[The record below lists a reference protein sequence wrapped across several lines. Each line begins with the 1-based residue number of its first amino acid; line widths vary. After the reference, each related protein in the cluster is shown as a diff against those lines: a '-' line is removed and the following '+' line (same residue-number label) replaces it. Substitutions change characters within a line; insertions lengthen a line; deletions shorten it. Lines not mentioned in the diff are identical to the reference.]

1 MFCTKCGA
9 RMESDVCPVCGYHR
23 EAPNTRTVP
32 AAPVGQTTV
41 LSPAGDLPFDAPV
54 NAPYAAQPSYSAA
67 PSYEEPEPFREAPTY
82 RPEPSYSAPEPSYE
96 EPEPFREAPAYRPKP
111 SYSAPEPS
119 YEEPKPFRET
129 LPAYRPEPSTEQ
141 PYTPPT
147 APSFANAP
155 ALQLRTRRGLGKM
168 FWLGLITFSIY
179 PTVVYSH
186 ISGEINLIASR
197 YDGKRT
203 MHYLGMSMLSA
214 ITLGIVPLV
223 WNHRLATRIGTELT
237 RRGIGY
243 DFRAKHFW
251 LWNILGSLI
260 LVGPFIYI
268 HKLMKA
274 MNLLCENYNRLG

>member
-23 EAPNTRTVP
+23 EAPNTRTAP

-67 PSYEEPEPFREAPTY
+67 PSYEEPEPFREAPPY
-82 RPEPSYSAPEPSYE
+82 RPESFYSAS
-96 EPEPFREAPAYRPKP
+96 
-111 SYSAPEPS
+111 EPS
-119 YEEPKPFRET
+119 YEEPKPFREA
-129 LPAYRPEPSTEQ
+129 PPYRPEPSTELPYTPPEQ

-147 APSFANAP
+147 APSFANTP

-186 ISGEINLIASR
+186 ISGEINMIASR

-203 MHYLGMSMLSA
+203 MHYLGMSSLSA

-223 WNHRLATRIGTELT
+223 WNHRLANRIGTELT

-243 DFRAKHFW
+243 GFRAKHFW

-268 HKLMKA
+268 YKLMKA